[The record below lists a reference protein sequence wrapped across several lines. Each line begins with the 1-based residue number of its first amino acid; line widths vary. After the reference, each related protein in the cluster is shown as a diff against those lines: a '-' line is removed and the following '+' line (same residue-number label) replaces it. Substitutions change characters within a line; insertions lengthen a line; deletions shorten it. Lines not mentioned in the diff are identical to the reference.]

1 MKKQAR
7 IYETKRADKV
17 EIEIER
23 GFADVRIERSV
34 KERRGMKQEE
44 KEGKMTSWKDELW
57 KVDIKIHALSWK
69 I

>member
-34 KERRGMKQEE
+34 NKKG
-44 KEGKMTSWKDELW
+44 EG
-57 KVDIKIHALSWK
+57 
-69 I
+69 

>member
-1 MKKQAR
+1 MFDSVCIPSAFDPDYSLEERPLCMKKQAR

-34 KERRGMKQEE
+34 NKKG
-44 KEGKMTSWKDELW
+44 EG
-57 KVDIKIHALSWK
+57 
-69 I
+69 